1 MAIHMPEMNHPDE
14 QIINGSPI
22 PTFMIDRE
30 HTVTHWNIACEA
42 LTGLLARDV
51 VGTKNQWMAFYD
63 KQSNV
68 LADYIVDQSDEDRIV
83 IHFEGHAR
91 KSALIDD
98 AYEAEAYRQTQGA
111 GAKWLFFT
119 AAPLKN
125 SVGQTVGAIQTLQD
139 ISATKL
145 AEEREHEFNLKL
157 ERTVSE
163 LQNSLELLRDTQHH
177 LVQSEKMA
185 ALGGLVAGVAH
196 EINTPV
202 GIGVTAASLLDEKTR
217 DCARLFTSQAMK
229 RSDLEAYF
237 RLAQESSEM
246 ILSNLRRASDLIQRF
261 KQVAVDQSCEE
272 INSFRLR
279 ECLENHIMSL
289 RPMLK
294 KGAHSVQL
302 QCHED
307 IVLKSYAG
315 ALGQIVSILIM
326 NSLLHG
332 FEESQAGMI
341 AIEVV
346 DQSND
351 IVLSYR
357 DNGKGIPKENLEHIF
372 EPFFTTKRNHG
383 GTGLG
388 LHILYNLVTQT
399 LGGRIKMESEYGQ
412 GVVFR
417 MQIPR
422 TSPPNRSLFFHST
435 SSAEVDKVSV

>member
-1 MAIHMPEMNHPDE
+1 MGANMHEMNHPDD

-22 PTFMIDRE
+22 PTFIIDRD

-42 LTGLLARDV
+42 LTGLLAKEV

-68 LADYIVDQSDEDRIV
+68 LADYVVDEPDEQRIL
-83 IHFEGHAR
+83 IHFEGSAR
-91 KSALIDD
+91 KSPLIDD
-98 AYEAEAYRQTQGA
+98 AYEAEAYRLTQGA
-111 GAKWLFFT
+111 GGKWLFFT

-125 SVGQTVGAIQTLQD
+125 SSGQVTGAIQTLQD
-139 ISATKL
+139 ISTTKL
-145 AEEREHEFNLKL
+145 AEEREHEFNIKL

-163 LQNSLELLRDTQHH
+163 LQSSLELLRETQHH

-202 GIGVTAASLLDEKTR
+202 GIGVTAASLLEEKTR
-217 DCARLFTSQAMK
+217 ECAALFSTQAMK

-237 RLAQESSEM
+237 QLALESSAM
-246 ILSNLRRASDLIQRF
+246 ILSNLGRASDLIQRF

-272 INSFRLR
+272 INTFRLK

-332 FEESQAGMI
+332 FEGMNDGVI
-341 AIEVV
+341 SIEAL

-351 IVLSYR
+351 IVLTYR

-399 LGGRIKMESEYGQ
+399 LGGRINMESKYGQ

-422 TSPPNRSLFFHST
+422 ISPLNRSIFFHAT
-435 SSAEVDKVSV
+435 SSAEIEKVSV

>member
-1 MAIHMPEMNHPDE
+1 MAANMHEMNHPDD

-22 PTFMIDRE
+22 PTFIIDRN

-42 LTGLLARDV
+42 LTGLLAKEV
-51 VGTKNQWMAFYD
+51 IGTKNQWMAFYD

-68 LADYIVDQSDEDRIV
+68 LADYVVDEPDEQRILT
-83 IHFEGHAR
+83 HFEGNAR
-91 KSALIDD
+91 KSTLIDE
-98 AYEAEAYRQTQGA
+98 AYEAEAYRLTQGA
-111 GAKWLFFT
+111 GGKWLFFT

-125 SVGQTVGAIQTLQD
+125 PSGQITGAIQTLQD
-139 ISATKL
+139 ISTTKL
-145 AEEREHEFNLKL
+145 AEEREHEFNIKL
-157 ERTVSE
+157 AQTVSE
-163 LQNSLELLRDTQHH
+163 LQSSLELLRETQHH

-202 GIGVTAASLLDEKTR
+202 GIGVTAASLLEEKTR
-217 DCARLFTSQAMK
+217 ECAALFSTQAMK

-237 RLAQESSEM
+237 QLALESSGM
-246 ILSNLRRASDLIQRF
+246 ILSNLGRASDLIQRF

-272 INSFRLR
+272 INTFRLK

-294 KGAHSVQL
+294 KGAHAVHF
-302 QCHED
+302 QCRED

-332 FEESQAGMI
+332 FEEMSDGLI
-341 AIEVV
+341 AIEVI
-346 DQSND
+346 DQAND
-351 IVLSYR
+351 IVLTYR
-357 DNGKGIPKENLEHIF
+357 DNGKGIPKANLEHIF

-399 LGGRIKMESEYGQ
+399 LGGRINMESEYGQ

-422 TSPPNRSLFFHST
+422 ISPLNRSIFFHAT
-435 SSAEVDKVSV
+435 SSAERVSV

>member
-1 MAIHMPEMNHPDE
+1 MHEMLRPDD

-22 PTFMIDRE
+22 PTFIIDRN
-30 HTVTHWNIACEA
+30 HTVTHWNIACEV
-42 LTGLLARDV
+42 LTGLLAKEV
-51 VGTKNQWMAFYD
+51 IGTKDQWRAFYD
-63 KQSNV
+63 KNSYV
-68 LADYIVDQSDEDRIV
+68 LADYVVDQADEQPIV
-83 IHFEGHAR
+83 VHFEGHAR

-98 AYEAEAYRQTQGA
+98 AYEAEAYRLTQGA

-119 AAPLKN
+119 AAPLRN
-125 SVGQTVGAIQTLQD
+125 ADGQIVGAIQTLQD
-139 ISATKL
+139 ISATKQ
-145 AEEREHEFNLKL
+145 AEEREREFNLQL
-157 ERTVSE
+157 ERTVAE
-163 LQNSLELLRDTQHH
+163 LQSSLKLLRETQHH

-202 GIGVTAASLLDEKTR
+202 GIGVTAASLLEEKTR
-217 DCARLFTSQAMK
+217 ECARLFATQAMK

-272 INSFRLR
+272 INTFRLK

-294 KGAHSVQL
+294 KGAHAVQL
-302 QCHED
+302 QCHDD

-332 FEESQAGMI
+332 FEEINGGAI

-346 DQSND
+346 EQADEV
-351 IVLSYR
+351 VLTYR
-357 DNGKGIPKENLEHIF
+357 DNGKGIPKEHLEHIF

-399 LGGRIKMESEYGQ
+399 LGGQIDMESQYGQ

-422 TSPPNRSLFFHST
+422 VSPPNKSIFFHAT
-435 SSAEVDKVSV
+435 ASAGSEKENG

>member
-1 MAIHMPEMNHPDE
+1 MHEMHHSDD

-22 PTFMIDRE
+22 PTFIIDRD
-30 HTVTHWNIACEA
+30 HRVTHWNIACEA
-42 LTGLLARDV
+42 LTGLLANKV
-51 VGTKNQWMAFYD
+51 VGTRNQWMAFYD

-68 LADYIVDQSDEDRIV
+68 LADYIVDAPDEQRIV
-83 IHFEGHAR
+83 HHFEGRAR
-91 KSALIDD
+91 KSTLIDD
-98 AYEAEAYRQTQGA
+98 AYEAEAYRLTPGA

-125 SVGQTVGAIQTLQD
+125 SLGERVGAIQTLQD

-145 AEEREHEFNLKL
+145 AEEREHEFNVKL
-157 ERTVSE
+157 AQTVSE
-163 LQNSLELLRDTQHH
+163 LQSSLELLRETQHH

-202 GIGVTAASLLDEKTR
+202 GIGVTAASLLEEKTR
-217 DCARLFTSQAMK
+217 KCAALFATQTMK

-237 RLAQESSEM
+237 RLALESSEM
-246 ILSNLRRASDLIQRF
+246 ILSNLGRASDLIQRF

-272 INSFRLR
+272 INTFRLK

-307 IVLKSYAG
+307 VVLKSYAG
-315 ALGQIVSILIM
+315 ALGQIISILIM

-332 FEESQAGMI
+332 FEEIDEG
-341 AIEVV
+341 AISVDVV
-346 DQSND
+346 DQAND
-351 IVLSYR
+351 IVLTYR
-357 DNGKGIPKENLEHIF
+357 DNGKGIQKEHLEHIF

-399 LGGRIKMESEYGQ
+399 LGGRINMESDYGQ

-417 MQIPR
+417 IQIPR
-422 TSPPNRSLFFHST
+422 VSPPNRSFFFHAT
-435 SSAEVDKVSV
+435 SGAEIEKGSV

>member
-1 MAIHMPEMNHPDE
+1 MAANMHEMNHPDD

-22 PTFMIDRE
+22 PTFIIDRD

-42 LTGLLARDV
+42 LTGLLAKDV
-51 VGTKNQWMAFYD
+51 IGTKNQWMAFYD
-63 KQSNV
+63 KRSNV
-68 LADYIVDQSDEDRIV
+68 LADYVVDEPDEQKIL
-83 IHFEGHAR
+83 IHFEGNAR
-91 KSALIDD
+91 KSTLIDE
-98 AYEAEAYRQTQGA
+98 AYEAEAYRLTQGA
-111 GAKWLFFT
+111 GGKWLFFT

-125 SVGQTVGAIQTLQD
+125 AAGQITGAIQTLQD
-139 ISATKL
+139 ISTTKL
-145 AEEREHEFNLKL
+145 AEEREHEFNIKL
-157 ERTVSE
+157 AQTVSE
-163 LQNSLELLRDTQHH
+163 LQSSLELLRETQHH

-202 GIGVTAASLLDEKTR
+202 GIGVTAASLLEEKTR
-217 DCARLFTSQAMK
+217 ECAALFSTQAMK

-237 RLAQESSEM
+237 QLALESSAM
-246 ILSNLRRASDLIQRF
+246 ILSNLGRASDLIQRF

-272 INSFRLR
+272 INTFRLR

-332 FEESQAGMI
+332 FEETKAGMI
-341 AIEVV
+341 SIEVI
-346 DQSND
+346 DQAND
-351 IVLSYR
+351 IVLTYR
-357 DNGKGIPKENLEHIF
+357 DDGKGIPKENLEHIF

-422 TSPPNRSLFFHST
+422 ISPLNRSLFFHAT
-435 SSAEVDKVSV
+435 SSAEIAKVSV

>member
-1 MAIHMPEMNHPDE
+1 MQQMIRPDE

-22 PTFMIDRE
+22 PTFIIDRN
-30 HTVTHWNIACEA
+30 HTVTHWNIACEL
-42 LTGLLARDV
+42 LTGLPAKEV
-51 VGTKNQWMAFYD
+51 IGTQEQWRAFYD
-63 KQSNV
+63 KNSYV
-68 LADYIVDQSDEDRIV
+68 LADYVVDQAAEQPIV
-83 IHFEGHAR
+83 VHFEGHAR

-98 AYEAEAYRQTQGA
+98 AYEAEAYRLTPGA

-119 AAPLKN
+119 AAPLRN
-125 SVGQTVGAIQTLQD
+125 SDGQIVGAIQTLQD

-145 AEEREHEFNLKL
+145 AEEREREFNIQLEQTVAELQSSLKL
-157 ERTVSE
+157 
-163 LQNSLELLRDTQHH
+163 LRETQHH

-202 GIGVTAASLLDEKTR
+202 GIGVTAASLLEEKTKE
-217 DCARLFTSQAMK
+217 CARLLAAQAMK
-229 RSDLEAYF
+229 RSDLDAYF

-272 INSFRLR
+272 INTFRLK

-302 QCHED
+302 QCDDD

-332 FEESQAGMI
+332 FEEMSNGAITIDVAAQA
-341 AIEVV
+341 
-346 DQSND
+346 DD

-357 DNGKGIPKENLEHIF
+357 DNGKGIPKEDQGHIF

-399 LGGRIKMESEYGQ
+399 LGGQVDMDSADGQ
-412 GVVFR
+412 GVGFR

-422 TSPPNRSLFFHST
+422 VSPPNKITFFHAT
-435 SSAEVDKVSV
+435 SAADTGKAKG

>member
-1 MAIHMPEMNHPDE
+1 MAAHMPEMNHPDD

-22 PTFMIDRE
+22 PTFIINRD

-42 LTGLLARDV
+42 LTGLQAKDV
-51 VGTKNQWMAFYD
+51 VGTRNQWMAFYD
-63 KQSNV
+63 KPSNV
-68 LADYIVDQSDEDRIV
+68 LADYIVDDPDENRIL
-83 IHFEGHAR
+83 IHFEGNAR
-91 KSALIDD
+91 KSTLIDD
-98 AYEAEAYRQTQGA
+98 AYEAEAYRQTAGA
-111 GAKWLFFT
+111 GGKWLFFT
-119 AAPLKN
+119 AVPLKN
-125 SVGQTVGAIQTLQD
+125 SAGLIVGVIQTLQD
-139 ISATKL
+139 ISSTKL
-145 AEEREHEFNLKL
+145 AEAREHEFNLKL
-157 ERTVSE
+157 AQTVSE
-163 LQNSLELLRDTQHH
+163 LQSSLELLRKTQHH

-202 GIGVTAASLLDEKTR
+202 GIGVTAASLLEEKTR
-217 DCARLFTSQAMK
+217 ECAALFSTQAMK

-237 RLAQESSEM
+237 RLALESSEM

-261 KQVAVDQSCEE
+261 KQVAVDQSCEA
-272 INSFRLR
+272 INSFRLK
-279 ECLENHIMSL
+279 ECLENHLMSL

-294 KGAHSVQL
+294 KSAHSVRL
-302 QCHED
+302 QCRDD
-307 IVLKSYAG
+307 IVVTSYAG

-326 NSLLHG
+326 NSVLHG
-332 FEESQAGMI
+332 FEAMTDGVISI
-341 AIEVV
+341 DVV

-399 LGGRIKMESEYGQ
+399 LGGRIEMESEYGQ

-422 TSPPNRSLFFHST
+422 LSPLNRSIFFHATSP
-435 SSAEVDKVSV
+435 AEVEKVSV

>member
-1 MAIHMPEMNHPDE
+1 MHEMHHSDD

-22 PTFMIDRE
+22 PTFIIDRD
-30 HTVTHWNIACEA
+30 HRVTHWNIACEA
-42 LTGLLARDV
+42 LTGLLANKV
-51 VGTKNQWMAFYD
+51 VGTRNQWMAFYD

-68 LADYIVDQSDEDRIV
+68 LADYIVDEPDEQRIV
-83 IHFEGHAR
+83 HHFEGRAR
-91 KSALIDD
+91 KSTLIDD
-98 AYEAEAYRQTQGA
+98 AYEAEAYRLTPGA

-125 SVGQTVGAIQTLQD
+125 SLGERVGAIQTLQD

-145 AEEREHEFNLKL
+145 AEEREHEFNVKL
-157 ERTVSE
+157 AQTVSE
-163 LQNSLELLRDTQHH
+163 LQSSLELLRETQHH

-202 GIGVTAASLLDEKTR
+202 GIGVTAASLLEEKTR
-217 DCARLFTSQAMK
+217 KCAALFATQTMK

-237 RLAQESSEM
+237 RLALESSEM
-246 ILSNLRRASDLIQRF
+246 ILSNLGRASDLIQRF

-272 INSFRLR
+272 INTFRLK

-307 IVLKSYAG
+307 VVLKSYAG
-315 ALGQIVSILIM
+315 ALGQIISILIM

-332 FEESQAGMI
+332 FEEIDEG
-341 AIEVV
+341 AISVDVV
-346 DQSND
+346 DQAND
-351 IVLSYR
+351 IVLTYR
-357 DNGKGIPKENLEHIF
+357 DNGKGIQKEHLEHIF

-399 LGGRIKMESEYGQ
+399 LGGRINMESDYGQ

-417 MQIPR
+417 IQIPR
-422 TSPPNRSLFFHST
+422 VSPPNRSFFFHAT
-435 SSAEVDKVSV
+435 SGAEIEKGSV

>member
-1 MAIHMPEMNHPDE
+1 MQQMIRPDE

-22 PTFMIDRE
+22 PTFIIDRS
-30 HTVTHWNIACEA
+30 HTVTHWNIACEL
-42 LTGLLARDV
+42 LTGLLAKEV
-51 VGTKNQWMAFYD
+51 IGTQEQWRAFYD
-63 KQSNV
+63 KNSYV
-68 LADYIVDQSDEDRIV
+68 LADYVVDQADEQPIV
-83 IHFEGHAR
+83 AHFEGHAR

-98 AYEAEAYRQTQGA
+98 AYEAEAYRLTPGA

-119 AAPLKN
+119 AAPLRN
-125 SVGQTVGAIQTLQD
+125 SDGQIVGAIQTLQD

-145 AEEREHEFNLKL
+145 AEEREREFNIQLAQ
-157 ERTVSE
+157 TVSE
-163 LQNSLELLRDTQHH
+163 LQSSLKLLRETQRH

-202 GIGVTAASLLDEKTR
+202 GIGVTAASLLEEKTKE
-217 DCARLFTSQAMK
+217 CARLLATQAMK
-229 RSDLEAYF
+229 RSDLDAYF

-272 INSFRLR
+272 INTFRLK

-302 QCHED
+302 QCHDD

-332 FEESQAGMI
+332 FEEMSNGAI
-341 AIEVV
+341 SIEVV
-346 DQSND
+346 AQADE

-357 DNGKGIPKENLEHIF
+357 DNGKGIPKENLGHIF

-399 LGGRIKMESEYGQ
+399 LGGQIDMDSEYGR
-412 GVVFR
+412 GVGFR

-422 TSPPNRSLFFHST
+422 VSPPNKSTFFHATT
-435 SSAEVDKVSV
+435 SAAETGKAKG

>member
-1 MAIHMPEMNHPDE
+1 MREMNHPDE

-30 HTVTHWNIACEA
+30 HVVTHWNIACEV
-42 LTGLLARDV
+42 LTGLLAKDV
-51 VGTKNQWMAFYD
+51 VGTKDQWRAFYD
-63 KQSNV
+63 KKSNV
-68 LADYIVDQSDEDRIV
+68 LADYIVDQSAEQRIV
-83 IHFEGHAR
+83 AHFEGNAR
-91 KSALIDD
+91 KSPLIDD
-98 AYEAEAYRQTQGA
+98 AYEAEAYRLTQGA
-111 GAKWLFFT
+111 GGKWLFFT
-119 AAPLKN
+119 AVPLKN
-125 SVGQTVGAIQTLQD
+125 TDGQVVGAIQTLQD

-145 AEEREHEFNLKL
+145 AEEREREFNIQLEQTVAELQSSLKL
-157 ERTVSE
+157 
-163 LQNSLELLRDTQHH
+163 LRETQHH

-202 GIGVTAASLLDEKTR
+202 GIGVTAASLLEEKTR
-217 DCARLFTSQAMK
+217 ECARLFATQAMK
-229 RSDLEAYF
+229 RSDLETYF

-272 INSFRLR
+272 INTFRLK

-302 QCHED
+302 QCHQD

-332 FEESQAGMI
+332 FEEIKEGEIS
-341 AIEVV
+341 IEVSAEA
-346 DQSND
+346 DD

-357 DNGKGIPKENLEHIF
+357 DNGKGIPKENLERIF

-399 LGGRIKMESEYGQ
+399 LGGRVEMESEYAQ

-422 TSPPNRSLFFHST
+422 VSPPNRSIFFHAT
-435 SSAEVDKVSV
+435 SSAEIEKARV